1 MCGYIKTENALDK
14 QRDNKC
20 IIQAHER
27 YAMILYATSIFLS
40 AFLVFQVQPIIARY
54 ILPWF
59 GGTPAVWS
67 TVMLFFQVLLTGG
80 YAYAYWLMSRTRQAR
95 LHLTL
100 LSLSSAI
107 LLILL
112 IFWPSPITPG
122 PEWKPVGIDF
132 PVLRIFLL
140 LAISVGL
147 PYFMLATNSPLQQAW
162 FGRANPGKSPYWLY
176 ALSNI
181 GSLLAL
187 LSYPFMIEPWLTLQ
201 QQGLL
206 WSLGYVCFAV
216 LAGCG
221 AWRSMRVEA
230 VQAARHIT
238 GPGPT
243 TFQQILWIALSAT
256 ASVMLLA
263 VTSKITQEIAAGPFL
278 WVLPLAIYL
287 LSFVLA
293 FSGEGLYSRPVFSF
307 LFSLASALVLF
318 LAPGA
323 AIILQVDVYLF
334 FLFVV
339 CMIAHGEL
347 YRLRPDPGHLTRFY
361 LMVSIGG
368 ALGGLFVNLVAP
380 KIFTGYLEL
389 SLGWAALAV
398 LMVILAFYRPTA
410 LASCWR
416 FLHDG
421 WVGILAVVLV
431 IFFVYG
437 VAVPHKGALFRERDF
452 YGVVRVDAD
461 EQTYKLVHGSTSHGV
476 QFRDPKRRSIPTG
489 YYWSKGGFGLLM
501 RNHPKY
507 GRHPMRVGV
516 LGLGVGVMAA
526 YGNEADTYRFYEISP
541 IVTKLAQGHGGF
553 FSFLNDT
560 PARVEVVQG
569 DARISLENEASQA
582 YDLLAL
588 DVFSSDAI
596 PVHLLTLE
604 AFEIYL
610 RHLAPDGMLIVHIT
624 NNHLDLRPVIWNI
637 GQALGLRVVSLNVLK
652 IPKNRSMAHPSR
664 LMALSRNPALFDF
677 PEIAAAADT
686 MESFSTDMRLWTDD
700 YSNLFQVLK

>member
-1 MCGYIKTENALDK
+1 M
-14 QRDNKC
+14 
-20 IIQAHER
+20 
-27 YAMILYATSIFLS
+27 YATSIFIS
-40 AFLVFQVQPIIARY
+40 AFLIFQVQPMIARY

-100 LSLSSAI
+100 LSLSCAI

-122 PEWKPVGIDF
+122 PEWKPVGIDV

-162 FGRANPGKSPYWLY
+162 FGRANLGKSPYWLY

-221 AWRSMRVEA
+221 AWRSMRVEV

-238 GPGPT
+238 GPGPA
-243 TFQQILWIALSAT
+243 TFQQILWIALSAV

-263 VTSKITQEIAAGPFL
+263 VTSKITQEVAAVPFL

-293 FSGEGLYSRPVFSF
+293 FSGEGVYSRPVFSL
-307 LFSLASALVLF
+307 LFSLATVLVFF
-318 LAPGA
+318 LAPGT
-323 AIILQVDVYLF
+323 AIILQVDVYAF

-347 YRLRPDPGHLTRFY
+347 YRLRPDPGHLPRFY

-380 KIFTGYLEL
+380 NIFSGYLEL
-389 SLGWAALAV
+389 SLGLAALAV
-398 LMVILAFYRPTA
+398 LMVILTFYRPTA
-410 LASCWR
+410 LASRWR

-421 WVGILAVVLV
+421 WIGVLAVVLV

-437 VAVPHKGALFRERDF
+437 VATQNKGALFRERDF

-461 EQTYKLVHGSTSHGV
+461 DQTYKLVHGITDHGV
-476 QFRDPKRRSIPTG
+476 QFRDPERRSIPTS

-507 GRHPMRVGV
+507 GKEPMRVGV

-541 IVTKLAQGHGGF
+541 IVQKLAQGHGGF
-553 FSFLNDT
+553 FSFLHDT
-560 PARVEVVQG
+560 PARVEVVMG
-569 DARISLENEASQA
+569 DARISLEDEAPQE

-588 DVFSSDAI
+588 DVFSSDST

-604 AFEIYL
+604 AFKIYL
-610 RHLAPDGMLIVHIT
+610 RHLASDGILILHIS
-624 NNHLDLRPVIWNI
+624 NRHLDLRPVIWKI
-637 GQALGLRVVSLNVLK
+637 GQALGLRVVSLNVLM
-652 IPKNRSMAHPSR
+652 ILKNGSMADPSSF
-664 LMALSRNPALFDF
+664 MALSRNSAVFDL

-686 MESFSTDMRLWTDD
+686 MENFSTDMRLWTDD

>member
-1 MCGYIKTENALDK
+1 MIM
-14 QRDNKC
+14 
-20 IIQAHER
+20 
-27 YAMILYATSIFLS
+27 YAASIFLS

-100 LSLSSAI
+100 LSLSSAM
-107 LLILL
+107 LLLL
-112 IFWPSPITPG
+112 MIVWPSPITPG

-162 FGRANPGKSPYWLY
+162 FGRANPGTSPYWLY

-230 VQAARHIT
+230 AQAVRHIT
-238 GPGPT
+238 GPAPA
-243 TFQQILWIALSAT
+243 TFQQFLWIALSAV

-263 VTSKITQEIAAGPFL
+263 VTSKITQEVAAVPFL

-287 LSFVLA
+287 LSFVMA
-293 FSGEGLYSRPVFSF
+293 FSGEGLYSRPVFSV
-307 LFSLASALVLF
+307 LFSLASALVFF
-318 LAPGA
+318 LAPGT
-323 AIILQVDVYLF
+323 AIILQVDVYAF

-380 KIFTGYLEL
+380 NIFKGYLEL

-398 LMVILAFYRPTA
+398 LMVILTFYRATA
-410 LASCWR
+410 LASRWR
-416 FLHDG
+416 LLHDG
-421 WVGILAVVLV
+421 WVGVLAVVLV

-437 VAVPHKGALFRERDF
+437 VAVQHKGALFRERDF

-461 EQTYKLVHGSTSHGV
+461 EQTYKLVHGITDH
-476 QFRDPKRRSIPTG
+476 
-489 YYWSKGGFGLLM
+489 
-501 RNHPKY
+501 
-507 GRHPMRVGV
+507 GRHRRARG
-516 LGLGVGVMAA
+516 GL
-526 YGNEADTYRFYEISP
+526 
-541 IVTKLAQGHGGF
+541 
-553 FSFLNDT
+553 
-560 PARVEVVQG
+560 
-569 DARISLENEASQA
+569 
-582 YDLLAL
+582 
-588 DVFSSDAI
+588 
-596 PVHLLTLE
+596 
-604 AFEIYL
+604 
-610 RHLAPDGMLIVHIT
+610 
-624 NNHLDLRPVIWNI
+624 
-637 GQALGLRVVSLNVLK
+637 
-652 IPKNRSMAHPSR
+652 
-664 LMALSRNPALFDF
+664 
-677 PEIAAAADT
+677 
-686 MESFSTDMRLWTDD
+686 
-700 YSNLFQVLK
+700 